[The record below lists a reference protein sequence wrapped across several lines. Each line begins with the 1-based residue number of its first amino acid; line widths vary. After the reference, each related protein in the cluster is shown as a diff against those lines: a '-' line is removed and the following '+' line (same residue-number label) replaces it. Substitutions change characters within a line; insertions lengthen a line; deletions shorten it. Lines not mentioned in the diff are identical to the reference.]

1 MSFLRGSAAFR
12 SAVRSARRYATVP
25 EAKSSNL
32 PLFLGG
38 AGVVGLASYVYLE
51 YSDKPPVAVK
61 KVQEKSPFDPEN
73 FVDFKLKKIED
84 YNHNTSKYVFE
95 LPNNDASLFPIA
107 SCLVVKSSAD
117 AATPLLDGKG
127 KPVIRPYT
135 PISPSDQ
142 EGEFTLLIKR
152 YEAGKMS
159 QYIHTLKPGENL
171 AFKGPIT
178 KIPYKTNE
186 HDAIGMIA
194 GGSGITP
201 MYQVLVHAL
210 AERENKT
217 KFTLIFAN
225 QTSQDILLKSEFDA
239 LKAKYPDTFNVV
251 YTVDKADKDWK
262 GETGFINKDLIQKH
276 IAPASLGEKVKVY
289 ICGPPGQVAAIAGK
303 KEGYKQGEVSGILKE
318 LGYTES
324 QVFKF

>member
-1 MSFLRGSAAFR
+1 
-12 SAVRSARRYATVP
+12 
-25 EAKSSNL
+25 
-32 PLFLGG
+32 
-38 AGVVGLASYVYLE
+38 
-51 YSDKPPVAVK
+51 
-61 KVQEKSPFDPEN
+61 
-73 FVDFKLKKIED
+73 
-84 YNHNTSKYVFE
+84 
-95 LPNNDASLFPIA
+95 
-107 SCLVVKSSAD
+107 
-117 AATPLLDGKG
+117 
-127 KPVIRPYT
+127 
-135 PISPSDQ
+135 
-142 EGEFTLLIKR
+142 
-152 YEAGKMS
+152 
-159 QYIHTLKPGENL
+159 
-171 AFKGPIT
+171 
-178 KIPYKTNE
+178 
-186 HDAIGMIA
+186 
-194 GGSGITP
+194 

-324 QVFKF
+324 QVRHTLSLTLHPYLKSIFLGP